1 MTGTDSAHR
10 TCHGPVQMN
19 GLLRVPGGRCVRLR
33 RVADAACSQSKEGLS
48 DPHQV
53 RALFL
58 GHMINL
64 LNALLEQTVEVIVI
78 HDTPIVI
85 SPGVKI
91 VAPSLVPK
99 DLPLQFEPVSR

>member
-1 MTGTDSAHR
+1 M
-10 TCHGPVQMN
+10 V
-19 GLLRVPGGRCVRLR
+19 
-33 RVADAACSQSKEGLS
+33 
-48 DPHQV
+48 
-53 RALFL
+53 
-58 GHMINL
+58 NL
-64 LNALLEQTVEVIVI
+64 LDALLEQTVEMFVI